1 MATLSERLET
11 DYKTAL
17 KAREQ
22 HRVETLRMI
31 KAAIQRLA
39 IEKRKDTLDDQEI
52 IQVLTQQAKQR
63 RETLEAAKRG
73 GRQDVMTQATEE
85 LALIS
90 AYLPPPLSPE
100 AINRLID
107 EAIASVGSH
116 QGQIMKFVMGKTAGA
131 ADGNVVSQLVSQRLK
146 QTTTT

>member
-22 HRVETLRMI
+22 RRVETLRMI

-39 IEKRKDTLDDQEI
+39 IEKRKDTLDDQETI
-52 IQVLTQQAKQR
+52 HVLTQQAKQR

-73 GRQDVMTQATEE
+73 GRQDVVTQATEE

-90 AYLPPPLSPE
+90 AYLPQPLSPE

-116 QGQIMKFVMGKTAGA
+116 QGQIMEFVMGKTAGA
-131 ADGNVVSQLVSQRLK
+131 ADGNVVSQLVSQRLR